1 MSNKKV
7 LDEFDDKFVRKE
19 PEILGGLVFDK
30 GGIDGT
36 ARQIKS
42 FIDQKLTEQ
51 REEIVKWAKQRCEDN
66 KRIHGTDKWNS
77 DLEDLIKKLK

>member
-7 LDEFDDKFVRKE
+7 LEEFDEKFDQVEFLSGVPVNLPTKTQQE
-19 PEILGGLVFDK
+19 
-30 GGIDGT
+30 
-36 ARQIKS
+36 IKS